1 MRQDTTRPPWT
12 LLTGTGTSYAMM
24 QIWTIQRKSASLCL
38 MIVMLS
44 AGLLDDAAPSTLQT
58 VNLDAER
65 LRFWLCCV
73 APADR
78 GNVSASRGA
87 RLAVP
92 HLHKNISRLYI
103 HRFTNCRRFRP
114 AYNHHVGL
122 CGTSPICRFTVFVAA
137 EARVPCQFHAAAAFE
152 CFPRQLVLLLL
163 REDFQAPIPFCWKL
177 IISCSVNG

>member
-1 MRQDTTRPPWT
+1 
-12 LLTGTGTSYAMM
+12 MM

-38 MIVMLS
+38 MIVILS
-44 AGLLDDAAPSTLQT
+44 ASLLDDAAPSTLQT

-65 LRFWLCCV
+65 LRFWLCCGV
-73 APADR
+73 GRSGKRLGP
-78 GNVSASRGA
+78 SAGHALPYLTSTGTF
-87 RLAVP
+87 P
-92 HLHKNISRLYI
+92 DFYI
-103 HRFTNCRRFRP
+103 HRFTNCRRLRQ
-114 AYNHHVGL
+114 AHNHHVGL

-177 IISCSVNG
+177 TISCSVNG